1 MSHPSSPEIWWKQ
14 PWPWIVI
21 GLLTVTVVA
30 SIYTL
35 YIAAN
40 TTDSLVADD
49 YTKQGKGINQRLA
62 KDKEAERLGVV
73 LQTEWTRV
81 DGDLIRIKVRF
92 RVADSSAGIP
102 DHLRMQLAHPT
113 LANRDIS
120 ASLVQIAPGVYQAQ
134 ISNLSDGNWHS
145 AIEDANGL
153 WRVRG
158 RLEVT
163 TEGARL

>member
-30 SIYTL
+30 SMYTL

-81 DGDLIRIKVRF
+81 DGDLIRIKVHF
-92 RVADSSAGIP
+92 KAADTAALTP
-102 DHLRMQLAHPT
+102 DYLKMQLAHPT

-120 ASLVQIAPGVYQAQ
+120 ASLVQIAPGIYQTQ
-134 ISNLSDGNWHS
+134 ISNLGNGNWHS
-145 AIEDANGL
+145 AIEDANGR
-153 WRVRG
+153 WRVRE

-163 TEGARL
+163 TEGTR

>member
-35 YIAAN
+35 YIAAS

-49 YTKQGKGINQRLA
+49 YTKQGRGINQRLA

-73 LQTEWTRV
+73 LQTQWSRI
-81 DGDLIRIKVRF
+81 DGDLIRIKVHF
-92 RVADSSAGIP
+92 KAADTAALTP
-102 DHLRMQLAHPT
+102 DYLKMQLAHPT

-120 ASLVQIAPGVYQAQ
+120 ASLVQIAPGIYQTQ
-134 ISNLSDGNWHS
+134 ISNLGNGNWHS
-145 AIEDANGL
+145 AIEDANGR

-163 TEGARL
+163 TEGTR

>member
-30 SIYTL
+30 SMYTL
-35 YIAAN
+35 YIAAS

-49 YTKQGKGINQRLA
+49 YTKQGRGINQRLA

-73 LQTEWTRV
+73 LQTQWSRI
-81 DGDLIRIKVRF
+81 DGDLIRIKVHF
-92 RVADSSAGIP
+92 KAADTAALTP
-102 DHLRMQLAHPT
+102 DYLKMQLAHPT
-113 LANRDIS
+113 LASRDIS
-120 ASLVQIAPGVYQAQ
+120 ASLVQIAPGIYQTQ
-134 ISNLSDGNWHS
+134 ISNLGNGNWHS
-145 AIEDANGL
+145 AIEDANGR

-163 TEGARL
+163 TEGTR

>member
-30 SIYTL
+30 SMYTL
-35 YIAAN
+35 YIAAS

-49 YTKQGKGINQRLA
+49 YTKQGRGINQRLA

-73 LQTEWTRV
+73 LQTQWSRI
-81 DGDLIRIKVRF
+81 DGDLIRIKVHF
-92 RVADSSAGIP
+92 KAADTAALTP
-102 DHLRMQLAHPT
+102 DYLKMQLAHPT

-120 ASLVQIAPGVYQAQ
+120 ASLVQIAPGIYQTQ
-134 ISNLSDGNWHS
+134 ISNLGNGNWHS
-145 AIEDANGL
+145 AIEDANGR

-163 TEGARL
+163 TEGTR